1 MRDLSQIDS
10 ERRGNEKR
18 EHSGCH
24 VCHFG
29 FLQHRL
35 GLSCCQL
42 PEEHTP
48 DKTEREKVKGRSVGE
63 AEVEAGDE
71 ASGEPSEVLKGG
83 GSNEV

>member
-1 MRDLSQIDS
+1 MSQINS

-24 VCHFG
+24 VFHFG

-42 PEEHTP
+42 PEEHSP
-48 DKTEREKVKGRSVGE
+48 DKTERTKVKRRSVGE

-71 ASGEPSEVLKGG
+71 ASGEQVEVLKGG
-83 GSNEV
+83 GSNQV